1 MSKQIRLT
9 LSCLILGLSLPAA
22 AQEQSNGVDALCRS
36 MGPGP
41 VLAISIGLLASILV
55 TLAMIYGRLQRTG
68 WSLANA
74 VSEPTRLSIPLEEQW
89 AQSQG
94 DNQAGIRANNPKGP
108 PTAVTLMEAS
118 TSRLIALAGMV
129 AILLIYVGFGI
140 FSLYTFGL
148 TCQMPAS
155 TVAVSTFLYSG
166 LTLFAPYV
174 ANKVSGLLQP
184 LRQEPAAAPTAAT
197 LAPALPPA
205 PSPHPV
211 SPHLPVPPLLPQTH
225 SGFTRASAARLAG
238 VPGAITPPRRLAS
251 PAGSPAGPGAATFAS
266 AAPLAAAVAEP
277 PYAPALKLIATFEGF
292 VDHAYPDP
300 ASGAE
305 P

>member
-118 TSRLIALAGMV
+118 TSRLSEDQLAY
-129 AILLIYVGFGI
+129 LRSRGI
-140 FSLYTFGL
+140 
-148 TCQMPAS
+148 
-155 TVAVSTFLYSG
+155 
-166 LTLFAPYV
+166 
-174 ANKVSGLLQP
+174 
-184 LRQEPAAAPTAAT
+184 RQEDA
-197 LAPALPPA
+197 
-205 PSPHPV
+205 V
-211 SPHLPVPPLLPQTH
+211 
-225 SGFTRASAARLAG
+225 
-238 VPGAITPPRRLAS
+238 GAIVNGFCKEVLEVLPLEF
-251 PAGSPAGPGAATFAS
+251 AAEARKLLS
-266 AAPLAAAVAEP
+266 
-277 PYAPALKLIATFEGF
+277 LKVENSVG
-292 VDHAYPDP
+292 
-300 ASGAE
+300 
-305 P
+305 